1 MQVKGKRGLSKRLD
15 KSTAYGQTGNW
26 SKIKGTSHSFTS
38 FRISNK
44 ACIAL
49 KNNGTIR
56 PRVQRGRSRARARYE
71 DRARREDSYYTN
83 TAVVI
88 A

>member
-1 MQVKGKRGLSKRLD
+1 M
-15 KSTAYGQTGNW
+15 
-26 SKIKGTSHSFTS
+26 
-38 FRISNK
+38 ISNK

-71 DRARREDSYYTN
+71 DRARREEDSYYNN
-83 TAVVI
+83 TAVVV